1 MERVIIIPALNPDER
16 LKEIINTNWDLENL
30 VIVVDDGSGKEY
42 QRIFQ
47 EISGKCIVL
56 RHEKNRGKG
65 AAIKTGL
72 DYIEKEVWDCRIIGT
87 MDADGQHCAEDM
99 DRLMTKAA
107 GHSDTLILGA
117 RRMDKTAPWRSRIG
131 NFITR
136 IVFSALT
143 GKKVRDT
150 QTGLRAFSRTLL
162 EFMIQVPGE
171 RYEYET
177 NVLIAC
183 VKKKIPILEEEVPAI
198 YHDRKNSGSHFRK
211 IKDSF
216 RIYKGFAELSAAAFF
231 EISAGRLCAGTDSAS
246 FLFLY
251 FYNTVSTVN
260 VADDFAYGRNG
271 NAAGQRIFD
280 ADDRGGDRGIRLR
293 ALKSRIRVQ
302 RLAVDKF

>member
-216 RIYKGFAELSAAAFF
+216 RIYAEGLQSFPPRPFLKYRQAVYAQAQTAQVFCSCISTIPSAPSMSRM
-231 EISAGRLCAGTDSAS
+231 ISPTDGT
-246 FLFLY
+246 
-251 FYNTVSTVN
+251 VM
-260 VADDFAYGRNG
+260 RP
-271 NAAGQRIFD
+271 
-280 ADDRGGDRGIRLR
+280 DRGFLMLMTGVVIE
-293 ALKSRIRVQ
+293 AS
-302 RLAVDKF
+302 A